1 MMLRKSLT
9 VLLSKSLTQT
19 VELLTGELLYM

>member
-9 VLLSKSLTQT
+9 VLLLKTLTQT
-19 VELLTGELLYM
+19 VELLTGELLYV